1 MPFFYCCSELRCCQ
15 GMLQWVLIL
24 CAVHVPWSVRRQ
36 NKLLVYEYLDLSS
49 QVTKLSPLQRPSIK
63 CCLGEKVIVTK
74 QINTSFCGKNAK
86 LVNVKA
92 RIDRGFKHLI
102 AVVRVC
108 MRACVRACVQSPEY
122 RILYFDSSKKM
133 LPSLHNPLLQFWKS
147 QRRAKQNKT
156 EQFYIR
162 FN

>member
-108 MRACVRACVQSPEY
+108 MRACVRACSPQSTVY
-122 RILYFDSSKKM
+122 CILTPAKKCCHPYITLYYSSENRNVERSKIKR
-133 LPSLHNPLLQFWKS
+133 SSF
-147 QRRAKQNKT
+147 T
-156 EQFYIR
+156 
-162 FN
+162 